1 MLKKKYLN
9 FDQNDLE
16 MLEIQNFY
24 LMLLK
29 IKNRRPNFNVNRV
42 MKMLYG
48 EKFKVEKF
56 KN

>member
-29 IKNRRPNFNVNRV
+29 VKNRRLNFNVNRL
-42 MKMLYG
+42 MRMLLWG
-48 EKFKVEKF
+48 KI
-56 KN
+56 